1 VAIVITLCA
10 ILYRCA
16 IAVLP
21 AAGRNPAKRQNW
33 QCCIFSP
40 IVAATTE
47 IETRSLTPGQ
57 ARLLAFIAGATV
69 ANLYYSQ
76 PLLPTIAAS
85 LRVSETS
92 ASLLVTLTQLS
103 YGISLLLLVPAAD
116 ITRRRTLFTVLLS
129 IDTLAVAASAAAP
142 GLAVLGGLALI
153 MGITSVVIQMLV
165 PFAATLAAPAERTR
179 AIGTVLSGLL
189 TGVLLSRTFAG
200 IVAQFAG
207 WRGVYAIA
215 AVGMAV
221 TTVVL
226 YKLLPD
232 LPPEIDASYGTQL
245 RQTFTLVRTQP
256 VLRWRSLIGAC
267 GFGSFSAF
275 WTTVAFLLSR
285 PPYDFNQ
292 LEIGLFALAGAA
304 GALTS
309 AFAGKQIDARR
320 RLRWGATGVVQATL
334 LASFALI
341 GLGGAHLH
349 WLGFAVLVVGT
360 LVMDAAVQLS
370 NLLGQSVIYELLPQ
384 ARSRITAIYM
394 TTMFVGGS
402 IGSWAAAHAYDRW
415 GWAGACAAAAAF
427 PAIGVLGWL
436 GAGRQERM
444 RQGLTVDVEA

>member
-1 VAIVITLCA
+1 
-10 ILYRCA
+10 
-16 IAVLP
+16 
-21 AAGRNPAKRQNW
+21 
-33 QCCIFSP
+33 
-40 IVAATTE
+40 VAASTE
-47 IETRSLTPGQ
+47 IETRTLTPGQ

-103 YGISLLLLVPAAD
+103 YGIGLLLLVPAAD

-153 MGITSVVIQMLV
+153 MGITSVVIQMLI

-221 TTVVL
+221 TTVIL

-245 RQTFTLVRTQP
+245 RQTFTLVRAQP

-309 AFAGKQIDARR
+309 AFAGKHIDARR
-320 RLRWGATGVVQATL
+320 RLRWGVTGVVQVTL

-349 WLGFAVLVVGT
+349 WLGFAILVVGT

-436 GAGRQERM
+436 GAGRHERA
-444 RQGLTVDVEA
+444 RRSLPVQGG

>member
-1 VAIVITLCA
+1 
-10 ILYRCA
+10 
-16 IAVLP
+16 
-21 AAGRNPAKRQNW
+21 
-33 QCCIFSP
+33 
-40 IVAATTE
+40 VAATTE
-47 IETRSLTPGQ
+47 IETRTLTPGQ

-103 YGISLLLLVPAAD
+103 YGISLLFLVPAAD
-116 ITRRRTLFTVLLS
+116 ITRRRTLFTALLS

-142 GLAVLGGLALI
+142 DLAVLGGLALI
-153 MGITSVVIQMLV
+153 MGITSVVIQMLI

-221 TTVVL
+221 TTVIL

-245 RQTFTLVRTQP
+245 RQTFTLVRTEP

-275 WTTVAFLLSR
+275 WTTVAFLLSH

-320 RLRWGATGVVQATL
+320 GRRWGATGVVQVTL

-341 GLGGAHLH
+341 ALGGAHLH
-349 WLGFAVLVVGT
+349 GLGFALLVVGT

-402 IGSWAAAHAYDRW
+402 IGSWAGAHAYDRW
-415 GWAGACAAAAAF
+415 GWAGACTAAAAF
-427 PAIGVLGWL
+427 PAVGVLGWL
-436 GAGRQERM
+436 GAGRHERM
-444 RQGLTVDVEA
+444 RRGLPVPG

>member
-1 VAIVITLCA
+1 
-10 ILYRCA
+10 
-16 IAVLP
+16 
-21 AAGRNPAKRQNW
+21 
-33 QCCIFSP
+33 
-40 IVAATTE
+40 VAATTE
-47 IETRSLTPGQ
+47 IGTRSLTPGQ

-69 ANLYYSQ
+69 ANLYYAQ

-85 LRVSETS
+85 LRVSQTS

-103 YGISLLLLVPAAD
+103 YGVSLLLLVPAAD
-116 ITRRRTLFTVLLS
+116 ITRRRTLFTILLS

-153 MGITSVVIQMLV
+153 MGVTSVVIQMLI
-165 PFAATLAAPAERTR
+165 PFAATLAAPADRTR

-221 TTVVL
+221 TTVIL

-232 LPPEIDASYGTQL
+232 LPPEIEASYGTQL
-245 RQTFTLVRTQP
+245 RQTFALVKTEP

-304 GALTS
+304 GALVS
-309 AFAGKQIDARR
+309 AFAGKHIDARR
-320 RLRWGATGVVQATL
+320 GLRWAATGVVQATL

-341 GLGGAHLH
+341 ALGGVHVR
-349 WLGFAVLVVGT
+349 WLGLTVLVIGT

-402 IGSWAAAHAYDRW
+402 LGSWAGAYAYDRW
-415 GWAGACAAAAAF
+415 GWPGACAAAAAF
-427 PAIGVLGWL
+427 PAIGLLGWL
-436 GAGRQERM
+436 GAGREERA
-444 RQGLTVDVEA
+444 RGS

>member
-1 VAIVITLCA
+1 M
-10 ILYRCA
+10 
-16 IAVLP
+16 
-21 AAGRNPAKRQNW
+21 
-33 QCCIFSP
+33 
-40 IVAATTE
+40 AATTE
-47 IETRSLTPGQ
+47 IGTRSLTPGQ

-69 ANLYYSQ
+69 ANLYYAQ

-85 LRVSETS
+85 LRVSQTS

-103 YGISLLLLVPAAD
+103 YGVSLLLLVPAAD
-116 ITRRRTLFTVLLS
+116 ITRRRTLFTILLS

-153 MGITSVVIQMLV
+153 MGVTSVVIQMLI
-165 PFAATLAAPAERTR
+165 PFAATLAAPADRTR

-221 TTVVL
+221 TTVIL

-232 LPPEIDASYGTQL
+232 LPPEIEASYGTQL
-245 RQTFTLVRTQP
+245 RQTFALVKTEP

-304 GALTS
+304 GALVS
-309 AFAGKQIDARR
+309 AFAGKHIDARR
-320 RLRWGATGVVQATL
+320 GLRWAATGVVQATL

-341 GLGGAHLH
+341 ALGGVHVR
-349 WLGFAVLVVGT
+349 WLGLTVLVIGT

-402 IGSWAAAHAYDRW
+402 LGSWAGAYAYDRW
-415 GWAGACAAAAAF
+415 GWPGACAAAAAF
-427 PAIGVLGWL
+427 PAIGLLGWL
-436 GAGRQERM
+436 GAGREERA
-444 RQGLTVDVEA
+444 RGS